1 MGSVILNHS
10 IWLCM
15 DLGLLAIMDLRL
27 LAICL
32 GPVTAI
38 IALWT
43 TIHIFLNWFF
53 EGKEI
58 ESSVWTAA
66 KISVMLTIMFFLI
79 YWLSEP
85 VLWTN

>member
-1 MGSVILNHS
+1 MV
-10 IWLCM
+10 
-15 DLGLLAIMDLRL
+15 LRL

-38 IALWT
+38 IAFGT

-53 EGKEI
+53 EGKEV

-79 YWLSEP
+79 FWFSEP

>member
-10 IWLCM
+10 VWLCM
-15 DLGLLAIMDLRL
+15 DFGLLAIMDLRF

-32 GPVTAI
+32 GPVTGI

-53 EGKEI
+53 EGKEV

-66 KISVMLTIMFFLI
+66 KISVILTIMFFLI
-79 YWLSEP
+79 YWFSEP
-85 VLWTN
+85 GFVD